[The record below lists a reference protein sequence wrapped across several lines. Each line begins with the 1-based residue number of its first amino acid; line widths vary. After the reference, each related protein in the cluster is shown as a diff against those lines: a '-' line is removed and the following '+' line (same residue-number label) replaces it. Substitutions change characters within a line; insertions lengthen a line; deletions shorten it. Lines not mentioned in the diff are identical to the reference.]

1 MKLHDAAFY
10 LSAFFIIGIGAASLN
25 INLWLFLFSTPFIV
39 WYLLKSKY
47 AGGLL
52 LKWACLLFI
61 TAFIGYFYYNFHTAL
76 NKDYLI
82 LDESITFQGA
92 VYKEPFHGLDSQAVD
107 IRLKPPYKGNV
118 RIYTSLY
125 PEYHYG
131 DFIEVDGKI
140 IKSDSSNLNISLS
153 PKVNLVSSNN
163 GSSSKVFLF
172 SFKSKLVGNLGR
184 ILPGEQSAFMV
195 GILFGERSGF
205 SKEFTE
211 ALQESGT
218 THLVALSGYNI
229 SIIAVALATLLSY
242 FFKRSRAFWLTV
254 FFIITFVL
262 MTGGE
267 ESVVRAAIMGI
278 IFLIFERS
286 SRLYSLR
293 NAITLTA
300 AIMLLFNP
308 ELLVF
313 SVGFQLSFAALL
325 GIIYLRPLIEKVTK
339 FKGGGSFL
347 GWRENLLQTTSAQLA
362 TLPIL
367 ITTFGRFSFSGILAN
382 VLLLEFMPLTMFL
395 GFMGALTG
403 LFSYHLSLIIG
414 WVTNILLS
422 YEIFIINLFGSYL
435 T

>member
-1 MKLHDAAFY
+1 
-10 LSAFFIIGIGAASLN
+10 
-25 INLWLFLFSTPFIV
+25 
-39 WYLLKSKY
+39 
-47 AGGLL
+47 

-107 IRLKPPYKGNV
+107 IRLEAPYKGNI

-131 DFIEVDGKI
+131 DFIEVNGKI

-163 GSSSKVFLF
+163 GNSVKTFLF

-184 ILPGEQSAFMV
+184 ILPREQSAFMV

-278 IFLIFERS
+278 IFLISERS

-325 GIIYLRPLIEKVTK
+325 GIIYLRPLIEKMTK
-339 FKGGGSFL
+339 FKGGESFL